1 MDGRAA
7 RTTTDEE
14 PVAQAAAPLLNQ
26 AARRDELIRVVSA
39 RGFTHIDEISA
50 MFGVSGATARTDLRT
65 LAARGA
71 LRRVRGGAVPAATR
85 ALQDGSAA
93 EQWARPAPLPGPGRG
108 VGVPDDEE
116 LQAVAVTASALLRSG
131 DTVAIDAGTTGRRAA
146 HAMVRRADLEDV
158 LAVTA
163 DLQVA
168 LILAEAS
175 DRITVTVTGGALRPG
190 TSVLEGDRVRDALAE
205 LRVDVALLG
214 CDGITGDAVSTLGD
228 ADAALWQHL
237 FHASRRRVVLAHGS
251 TVGRRDGLVLCVPEV
266 LDACV
271 VGASADPDGLDQL
284 QDTGLAVIVTS
295 A

>member
-1 MDGRAA
+1 MEGRAA
-7 RTTTDEE
+7 RTSTQE
-14 PVAQAAAPLLNQ
+14 QSAAPPLDQ
-26 AARRDELIRVVSA
+26 SARRDELLRVVSS

-50 MFGVSGATARTDLRT
+50 MFGISSATARTDLRT
-65 LAARGA
+65 LAARGV
-71 LRRVRGGAVPAATR
+71 LQRVRGGAVPAVHR
-85 ALQDGSAA
+85 ALYDLSPERELAGAVSDQPDEMS
-93 EQWARPAPLPGPGRG
+93 
-108 VGVPDDEE
+108 VPDDEE

-146 HAMVRRADLEDV
+146 HALVRRADLHDI

-163 DLQVA
+163 DLEVA
-168 LILAEAS
+168 LILAGAPG
-175 DRITVTVTGGALRPG
+175 RITVTVTGGTLRPG
-190 TSVLEGDRVRDALAE
+190 SVVLEGDRVRDALAE

-214 CDGITGDAVSTLGD
+214 CDGITGDAVSSLGD
-228 ADAALWQHL
+228 SAAALWQHL

-251 TVGRRDGLVLCVPEV
+251 AVGRREGLVLCVPEV

-284 QDTGLAVIVTS
+284 QDTGLAVITTS